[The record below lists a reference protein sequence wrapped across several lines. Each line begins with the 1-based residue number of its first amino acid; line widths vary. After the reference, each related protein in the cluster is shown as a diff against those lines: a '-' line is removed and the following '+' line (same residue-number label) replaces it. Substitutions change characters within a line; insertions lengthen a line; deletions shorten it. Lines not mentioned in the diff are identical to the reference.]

1 MFAGALA
8 LMIVTGL
15 PVFAVLLGVASL
27 FAVAGTALGAIDGGV
42 LGALVPRLVGLLEHD
57 LLQALPLYAF
67 IGALLNRLP
76 LAALL
81 HRAATRLFRA
91 SGAAPELAAL
101 GVGALLAPMNGS
113 VGASLHT
120 LARGVA
126 PALAASGASPARAT
140 ATICVASTLGV
151 VVPPSLVLL
160 LLGDAMMAAHTE
172 AVRATDAAVRIVNT
186 QDVMRAALV
195 PGALVLLL
203 ALAWVAWRDRA
214 LSRPAPQRLRGS
226 ELALALGIVAAI
238 VVLLGGVAI
247 GRLYAVEAAATG
259 GVLLCIGAV
268 AAGELDRGR
277 LKDVLAD
284 AMALTGL
291 LFALLIAATTFS
303 LVLRAFGTD
312 LLVARALQTLHAH
325 PQVLLASVL
334 AGFVAC
340 SFVLDAFEM
349 VFLVVPLVM
358 PAVLA
363 AVPDPAWVAVLV
375 LLVLQ
380 AGFLLPPFGYAVV
393 MSRSMLGG
401 APSPRALGR
410 ALVPHLVLQ
419 ALLVGAV
426 LAWPGITRWTRP
438 DEAASPTA
446 PAPDAERLLQEAI
459 ERQQKDAAGR
469 AERP

>member
-1 MFAGALA
+1 
-8 LMIVTGL
+8 
-15 PVFAVLLGVASL
+15 
-27 FAVAGTALGAIDGGV
+27 
-42 LGALVPRLVGLLEHD
+42 
-57 LLQALPLYAF
+57 
-67 IGALLNRLP
+67 
-76 LAALL
+76 
-81 HRAATRLFRA
+81 
-91 SGAAPELAAL
+91 
-101 GVGALLAPMNGS
+101 
-113 VGASLHT
+113 
-120 LARGVA
+120 
-126 PALAASGASPARAT
+126 
-140 ATICVASTLGV
+140 
-151 VVPPSLVLL
+151 
-160 LLGDAMMAAHTE
+160 
-172 AVRATDAAVRIVNT
+172 
-186 QDVMRAALV
+186 
-195 PGALVLLL
+195 
-203 ALAWVAWRDRA
+203 
-214 LSRPAPQRLRGS
+214 
-226 ELALALGIVAAI
+226 
-238 VVLLGGVAI
+238 
-247 GRLYAVEAAATG
+247 
-259 GVLLCIGAV
+259 
-268 AAGELDRGR
+268 LDRGR

-312 LLVARALQTLHAH
+312 LLVARALETLHAH

-363 AVPDPAWVAVLV
+363 AVSDPAWVAVLV

-393 MSRSMLGG
+393 MSRSMIGG

-446 PAPDAERLLQEAI
+446 PAPDAERLLQEAV